1 MMIGQMLNELKKF
14 LFTFGLI
21 LMLFILVGRQLNEK
35 LKNKNSNMFGVFQD
49 IFDGLNGQQDFDEYQ
64 SP

>member
-1 MMIGQMLNELKKF
+1 MLNELKKF

>member
-35 LKNKNSNMFGVFQD
+35 LKNKNSNMFGVF
-49 IFDGLNGQQDFDEYQ
+49 
-64 SP
+64 